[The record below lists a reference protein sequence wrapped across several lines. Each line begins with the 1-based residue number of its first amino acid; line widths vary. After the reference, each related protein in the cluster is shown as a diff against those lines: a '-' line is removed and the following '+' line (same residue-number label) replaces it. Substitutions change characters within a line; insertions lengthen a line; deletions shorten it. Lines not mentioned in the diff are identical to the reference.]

1 MTKSVIRIL
10 LCSALMLIAPLSYS
24 STTVQSTQELSKSL
38 NEKVSVSGQMS
49 SEKFL
54 KLMGQGF
61 KSVIVNRPDHE
72 TGNNVT
78 AAELRSIAEKL
89 HVSLIYQPVISGQIS
104 TEDVHEFAKYYNSL
118 PKPILL
124 VCKSGSRSTVLFNQA
139 KSLGLLNE

>member
-1 MTKSVIRIL
+1 MTKSMHRVL
-10 LCSALMLIAPLSYS
+10 LFTALLSIVPFGHSWQQTQS
-24 STTVQSTQELSKSL
+24 SQQISKAL
-38 NEKVSVSGQMS
+38 NHLVSVSGQMS
-49 SEKFL
+49 SYKFE

-72 TGNNVT
+72 IGNHVT
-78 AAELRSIAEKL
+78 ASELRSIAEKL

-104 TEDVHEFAKYYNSL
+104 TDDVHEFAKYYNSL

-124 VCKSGSRSTVLFNQA
+124 VCKSGSRSTLLFNQA

>member
-1 MTKSVIRIL
+1 MTKSLIRVL
-10 LCSALMLIAPLSYS
+10 LCTSLLWISPFSYS
-24 STTVQSTQELSKSL
+24 KNPVQNTQQISQAL
-38 NEKVSVSGQMS
+38 NDQVSVSGQMS

-72 TGNNVT
+72 PGNHVT

-89 HVSLIYQPVISGQIS
+89 KVSLIYQPVISGQI
-104 TEDVHEFAKYYNSL
+104 TTDDVHEFAKYYNSL